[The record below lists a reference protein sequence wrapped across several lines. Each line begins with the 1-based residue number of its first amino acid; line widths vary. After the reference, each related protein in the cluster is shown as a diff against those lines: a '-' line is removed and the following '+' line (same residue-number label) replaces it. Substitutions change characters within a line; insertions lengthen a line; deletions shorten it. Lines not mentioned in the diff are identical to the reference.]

1 MSIPQFFTVE
11 KAIELLKQ
19 MHKSSDKI
27 IIDWLTAEDVRN
39 EITDYGENGKVVSDD
54 QVYKIMEILDDTFDF
69 GIGNVHANSDALH
82 YMLPIIEEDIAEIL
96 A

>member
-19 MHKSSDKI
+19 MHKPSDKI
-27 IIDWLTAEDVRN
+27 IIDWLTAEDIRD
-39 EITDYGENGKVVSDD
+39 ELTDYGENDKVISDE
-54 QVYKIMEILDDTFDF
+54 QAYEIMELLDDNFDF
-69 GIGNVHANSDALH
+69 GIGNIHANSDALH
-82 YMLPIIEEDIAEIL
+82 YMLPIIEEEIAEVL

>member
-19 MHKSSDKI
+19 MYKPSDKI

-39 EITDYGENGKVVSDD
+39 EITDYGENGKVVSDE
-54 QVYKIMEILDDTFDF
+54 QAYKIMEELDWTFDF

-82 YMLPIIEEDIAEIL
+82 YMLPVIEEEIAEIL

>member
-19 MHKSSDKI
+19 IHKPSDKI
-27 IIDWLTAEDVRN
+27 IIDWLTAEDIRN
-39 EITDYGENGKVVSDD
+39 EITDYGENGKVVSDEQAY
-54 QVYKIMEILDDTFDF
+54 QVMELLDDTFDF
-69 GIGNVHANSDALH
+69 SIGNIHANSDALH
-82 YMLPIIEEDIAEIL
+82 YMLPEIEEEIAEIL